1 MSSKPLE
8 LTASSA
14 AAAASSPVISTMVIG
29 PAANAAPAA
38 AAAADAAVDA
48 KASEPAAPARKR
60 GGPARKVALLI
71 LFSIFALLA
80 WYVASDRMAPYSS
93 VGSVNAAIT
102 QVAPRVAGSVVEVAA
117 TDNQYVERGDL
128 LFRLDPR
135 PFDIAVRQAEANY
148 AQVVQTVGAAN
159 LSLSAVEARL
169 EQAQSALEYA
179 RGVTERNRQL
189 LEKGLLTQVQ
199 ADKSETDLLAAQT
212 ALQAAI
218 SDYDSAALKAGGDET
233 SNPQLAGAAATLEQA
248 RLNQEFAD
256 ITAPASGVI
265 TNLRLA
271 SGQYISAG
279 TPALTFIASERP
291 WVMAD
296 FREGQLLNV
305 EAGDKVGVLF
315 DARPGVIFEGKVQ
328 GVAWG
333 IDPGRTI
340 ANGLP
345 QNQSSSRWFEPSRS
359 IPVHIELVGEDS
371 WPANVRVGSKVSAVI
386 YASGDNGP
394 IAWIANGLHHIQSY
408 FSYLY

>member
-8 LTASSA
+8 LTAIPASA
-14 AAAASSPVISTMVIG
+14 ATSSPVTSTMVMG
-29 PAANAAPAA
+29 PAANAAPDSA
-38 AAAADAAVDA
+38 AAVDA
-48 KASEPAAPARKR
+48 KVAESPAPARKR
-60 GGPARKVALLI
+60 GGAARKVALFI
-71 LFSIFALLA
+71 LVAIFGLMA

-102 QVAPRVAGSVVEVAA
+102 QVAPRVAGEVVDVAA
-117 TDNQYVERGDL
+117 ADNQYVEKGDV

-148 AQVVQTVGAAN
+148 AQAVQTVGAAN
-159 LSLSAVEARL
+159 LSLSAVAARL

-179 RGVTERNRQL
+179 RGVTDRNRQL

-212 ALQAAI
+212 ALQAAT

-248 RLNQEFAD
+248 RLNQEFAA

-371 WPANVRVGSKVSAVI
+371 WPSNVRVGSKVSAVI